1 MPIIFKYYLII
12 IALVEYVRN
21 IFIFIFSLEYPVSQI
36 KEHEKEIDKLLPNVE
51 NLSSLVKAA
60 RILWKKWIIL
70 KIVFKIPK
78 LDRPKEEG
86 ISYKIVI
93 IFHIAHY

>member
-1 MPIIFKYYLII
+1 MDIF
-12 IALVEYVRN
+12 
-21 IFIFIFSLEYPVSQI
+21 FFIFSLEYPVTQI
-36 KEHEKEIDKLLPNVE
+36 KEHEQEIDKLLPDVE
-51 NLSSLVKAA
+51 NLSSLVQAA

-86 ISYKIVI
+86 ISHNNLI
-93 IFHIAHY
+93 IFHIVHY